1 MLSLQIA
8 WPCQSFFLPLD
19 NMWPLPIS
27 PYILLLTVSPGIS
40 FGLCSSTP
48 KVPSSV
54 PLSILRL
61 ESTLGDLTI
70 LRTKWSPLEETH
82 QWHGS
87 KIELAEVMHWR
98 ENPPDIFPWQCNWPN
113 PNMIKPT
120 FLFWKL
126 WLSLIYVWMVATH
139 LRIGFSFLDLHRWSF
154 FTLIFIVNHFV

>member
-8 WPCQSFFLPLD
+8 WPCQSLFLPLD

-48 KVPSSV
+48 KAPSSV

-70 LRTKWSPLEETH
+70 LRMRWSPLEETH

-87 KIELAEVMHWR
+87 KINIVGRGEALKR
-98 ENPPDIFPWQCNWPN
+98 ESTWYI
-113 PNMIKPT
+113 
-120 FLFWKL
+120 
-126 WLSLIYVWMVATH
+126 SLTMQLTKSKHDKTH
-139 LRIGFSFLDLHRWSF
+139 ISVLEAVTVFNVCMNGCHSSNDWVFILGF
-154 FTLIFIVNHFV
+154 T